1 MLDER
6 DQELIGLEAQEA
18 QTEIKM
24 NQQISADLNRMSADL
39 DAQRDKKIADV
50 RQDQENRQNA
60 LLKSESDLLT
70 AQRTDIV
77 SGARDFDEHV
87 TTIAAQID
95 ASNPP
100 LAARQSAGSSKLT
113 ELAAPAKNARDYQLV
128 RLRALRAREE
138 LLVANET
145 RRAAMDV
152 AKKRHWI
159 ILGWSAES
167 GACDL
172 TGPLLKALS

>member
-1 MLDER
+1 MQISALQQDVQSAAVAPPGYWKKMLDER

-70 AQRTDIV
+70 AQRTDI
-77 SGARDFDEHV
+77 ARNYNCRPDRRQQSPARRSAERGV
-87 TTIAAQID
+87 EQID
-95 ASNPP
+95 
-100 LAARQSAGSSKLT
+100 
-113 ELAAPAKNARDYQLV
+113 
-128 RLRALRAREE
+128 
-138 LLVANET
+138 
-145 RRAAMDV
+145 
-152 AKKRHWI
+152 
-159 ILGWSAES
+159 
-167 GACDL
+167 GACG
-172 TGPLLKALS
+172 TG